1 HLSVEIKQIPHKVHT
16 TKLTEIDPYTLY
28 VGNLPTTIAC
38 KTLKDHFPGAVRI
51 DIGFAQRM
59 KYTRYAFIRYKTVQQ
74 AIEAYKRMLD
84 SEIGGRSLTI
94 RFRRM
99 TSANEVNK
107 DGDAEN
113 DDVHDDV
120 LSQTTVVSEDNSVT
134 LNPGTESSEN
144 LEQNNLVEDLDSNKE
159 KNTHD
164 PPNKTGDLERNN
176 DIDVSLESNTLL
188 TNSQAS
194 SVETENNLNETI
206 L

>member
-1 HLSVEIKQIPHKVHT
+1 MRLIK
-16 TKLTEIDPYTLY
+16 
-28 VGNLPTTIAC
+28 
-38 KTLKDHFPGAVRI
+38 
-51 DIGFAQRM
+51 M
-59 KYTRYAFIRYKTVQQ
+59 
-74 AIEAYKRMLD
+74 
-84 SEIGGRSLTI
+84 
-94 RFRRM
+94 
-99 TSANEVNK
+99 AN
-107 DGDAEN
+107 AEN

-194 SVETENNLNETI
+194 TVETENNLNETNFCNPNNSI
-206 L
+206 EDTDSAAASSESTTT